1 MPKPKAILVVGN
13 YGGRRLPEG
22 QLPKNVQ
29 DWGAWDCDPEKT
41 GPPKQKHA
49 YGTVARPPLQVE
61 CSFCEICGFEGRG
74 RASSLRPGSMPI

>member
-49 YGTVARPPLQVE
+49 YGTVARPPLHVE
-61 CSFCEICGFEGRG
+61 SFCEICDFEWRG
-74 RASSLRPGSMPI
+74 PASLRPTLGPMPM